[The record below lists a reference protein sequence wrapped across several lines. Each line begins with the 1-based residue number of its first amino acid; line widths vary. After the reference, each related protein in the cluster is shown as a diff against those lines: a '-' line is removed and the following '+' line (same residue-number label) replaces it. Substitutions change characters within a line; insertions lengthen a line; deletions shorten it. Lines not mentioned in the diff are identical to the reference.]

1 MSQVVPPG
9 PLEGVKILDLT
20 RPVAG
25 ATCTWIL
32 SNMGAE
38 TISVA
43 SPGGPPNDHVAYLF
57 TGKKSI
63 TLNIKAE
70 KGKNILRRLIKWAD
84 VIVENFRPGVMER
97 LGFGY
102 EQVREMN
109 PRIIMTSISGYGQ
122 TGPYANRGGFDTVGQ
137 AMGGL
142 MSLIGPVDGPPGD
155 AGTNIADV
163 SSGVFGAL
171 GTALALYHQKTTG
184 KGQHVEATLVE
195 SIVFFI
201 VDQLVRT
208 YRGDTPEK
216 GLPAQWKRIP
226 GAGWFQAKDG
236 PWIVIM
242 AQNDDHWQR
251 LCGIMGRTDLAEDPA
266 YATRALR
273 GIQGVEIHELVQAW
287 AHTRLAQDIENLME
301 KAGIP
306 FGRVQTLSEV
316 LRDPQ
321 LLAREMFKSVS
332 MNGGTMPLFGP
343 YPKLSETPGSLREPP
358 ASGQHNDEVY
368 RTILDISENE
378 LTRLREEHII

>member
-1 MSQVVPPG
+1 MSQVVPLG

-38 TISVA
+38 TISVD
-43 SPGGPPNDHVAYLF
+43 SPGGLPNNHVSYLY

-63 TLNIKAE
+63 TLDMKTE
-70 KGKNILRRLIKWAD
+70 KGKDILRRLILWAD

-97 LGFGY
+97 LGFSY
-102 EQVREMN
+102 QNVREIN

-122 TGPYANRGGFDTVGQ
+122 TGPYSQRGGFDTVGQ

-142 MSLIGPVDGPPGD
+142 MSLIGPADGPPGD

-171 GTALALYHQKTTG
+171 GTTLALYHQKTTG

-208 YRGDTPEK
+208 CRGDIPEK

-242 AQNDDHWQR
+242 AQNDDHWRR
-251 LCGIMGRTDLAEDPA
+251 LSAIIGRKDLAQDSA
-266 YATRALR
+266 YTTRALR
-273 GIQGVEIHELVQAW
+273 GIQGVEIHEMIQSW
-287 AHTRLAQDIENLME
+287 ALTRLAEDIENLME
-301 KAGIP
+301 EAGIP
-306 FGRVQTLSEV
+306 FGRVQTLTEV
-316 LRDPQ
+316 LNDPQ
-321 LLAREMFKSVS
+321 LLAREMFKSVQ
-332 MNGGTMPLFGP
+332 MNGETLPVFGP
-343 YPKLSETPGSLREPP
+343 YPKLSDTPGSLRNPP
-358 ASGQHNDEVY
+358 SSGEHNDEVY
-368 RTILDISENE
+368 GTFLGFSTDEIAL
-378 LTRLREEHII
+378 LRKEHII